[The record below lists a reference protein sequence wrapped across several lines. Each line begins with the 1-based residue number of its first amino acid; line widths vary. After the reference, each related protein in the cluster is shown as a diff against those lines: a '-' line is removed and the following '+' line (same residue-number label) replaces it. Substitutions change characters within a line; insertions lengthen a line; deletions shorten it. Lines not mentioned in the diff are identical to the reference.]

1 MSNMEHQIKKHCN
14 SIDTMDEMLSD
25 DNDSIDVEM
34 NSTDSDTADEKPTG
48 FLSALTDYLKS
59 HRAAE
64 LAVCLTFFLVT
75 NISPIVKF
83 DVYQRPLPVQYL
95 EASNEYVKNLT
106 NDEKFDGE
114 TVPHELLILV
124 SGILPLVLQVVLS
137 IGCRWS
143 APIKEVHRTLCVYF
157 LAWSLNMIACEFVK
171 SYVGYFRPM
180 FFQLCEPNEDHTM
193 CTGESVNSGR
203 RSFPSGHAT
212 TAFCG
217 MTILALYIHTRLGL
231 RSKKAKKDDPPNK
244 LTLDLQQDKRDGDED
259 SSHALAR
266 LVSVIALVPLFVAM
280 WIAASRV
287 RDNKHF
293 PADILGGA
301 LLGSSVATYCFGLWF
316 D

>member
-1 MSNMEHQIKKHCN
+1 MSETENKIKKHCD
-14 SIDTMDEMLSD
+14 SMDTMDDILSCGSCD
-25 DNDSIDVEM
+25 VASIDLEM
-34 NSTDSDTADEKPTG
+34 NSSDDEMEEEAKRPIG
-48 FLSALTDYLKS
+48 RLSALTDYLKS
-59 HRAAE
+59 HRAFE
-64 LAVCLTFFLVT
+64 LALCLTFFLVT
-75 NISPIVKF
+75 NVSPLVKF
-83 DVYQRPLPVQYL
+83 QVYQRPLPVQHFQ
-95 EASNEYVKNLT
+95 ATNTFVKNLT
-106 NDEKFDGE
+106 NNETFDGE
-114 TVPHELLILV
+114 TVPHEVLILV
-124 SGILPLVLQVVLS
+124 SGILPLVLQIVLS
-137 IGCRWS
+137 VGCRWW

-180 FFQLCEPNEDHTM
+180 FFQLCEPNENFTA

-217 MTILALYIHTRLGL
+217 MTILGLYIHTRLGL
-231 RSKKAKKDDPPNK
+231 RSKRAKKNVP
-244 LTLDLQQDKRDGDED
+244 DKRDSDED

-266 LVSVIALVPLFVAM
+266 LVSVLALIPLFVAL

-301 LLGSSVATYCFGLWF
+301 LLGSSLATYCFGLWF